1 VVPDRATLLCL
12 DRLSSMSAVY
22 KFGAAFLLAALAS
35 PTPDSNP
42 DWVIIPGS
50 RVGAITSKCTLAD
63 VARAYGETNVRLKRD
78 AGAIAIVL
86 FPDDS
91 LRRIEIALGDTINL
105 RYPKSVTIRGSQS
118 IWHTADGVTLGTTVD
133 ELQKLNL
140 KPFEFNGFGWGDYG
154 GQVVNWHGGTMS
166 RDSAIVIRLD
176 ALHLFD
182 NKPYRSVMG
191 DKKVSS
197 SNRLAREL
205 RPYVGEIAIRLA
217 SN

>member
-1 VVPDRATLLCL
+1 
-12 DRLSSMSAVY
+12 MSAAYTYV
-22 KFGAAFLLAALAS
+22 AAFVLAALVS
-35 PTPDSNP
+35 PTPENP

-63 VARAYGETNVRLKRD
+63 VARAYGEANVRLKRD
-78 AGAIAIVL
+78 AGAIGVVL
-86 FPDDS
+86 FPEDS
-91 LRRIEIALGDTINL
+91 LRRIEIALSDTVNL

-118 IWHTADGVTLGTTVD
+118 VWHTATGVTLGTTVD
-133 ELQKLNL
+133 ELQKLNS
-140 KPFEFNGFGWGDYG
+140 KPFEFNGFGWDYG
-154 GQVVNWHGGTMS
+154 GQVVNWHGGAMS
-166 RDSAIVIRLD
+166 RDSAIAIRLD

-205 RPYVGEIAIRLA
+205 RPYVGEIAIKLA
-217 SN
+217 TN

>member
-1 VVPDRATLLCL
+1 MNAAYTYVV
-12 DRLSSMSAVY
+12 
-22 KFGAAFLLAALAS
+22 AFVLAALAS
-35 PTPDSNP
+35 PNPENP

-63 VARAYGETNVRLKRD
+63 MARAYGESNVRLKRD

-91 LRRIEIALGDTINL
+91 LRRIEIAVSDTINL

-118 IWHTADGVTLGTTVD
+118 VWHTATGVTLGTTVD
-133 ELQKLNL
+133 ELQKLNA
-140 KPFEFNGFGWGDYG
+140 KPFEFNGFGWDYG
-154 GQVVNWHGGTMS
+154 GQIVNWHGGAMA
-166 RDSAIVIRLD
+166 RDTSIAIRLD

-205 RPYVGEIAIRLA
+205 RPYVGQIDIHLA

>member
-1 VVPDRATLLCL
+1 
-12 DRLSSMSAVY
+12 MSAAYVY
-22 KFGAAFLLAALAS
+22 SAALVLAALAS
-35 PTPDSNP
+35 ATPDNS

-63 VARAYGETNVRLKRD
+63 IARSYGETNVRLKRD
-78 AGAIAIVL
+78 AGVVEAVI

-91 LRRIEIALGDTINL
+91 LRRIEIAFGDTVNL
-105 RYPKSVTIRGSQS
+105 RYPKSVTLRGSQS
-118 IWHTADGVTLGTTVD
+118 VWHTMSGVTLGTTID
-133 ELQKLNL
+133 DLQRLNT
-140 KPFEFNGFGWGDYG
+140 KPFEFNGFGLDYG
-154 GQVVNWHGGTMS
+154 GQVINWHGGALA
-166 RDSAIVIRLD
+166 RDSAIAIRLD

-205 RPYVGEIAIRLA
+205 RPYVGEIAIHLTG
-217 SN
+217 S

>member
-1 VVPDRATLLCL
+1 
-12 DRLSSMSAVY
+12 MSAAY
-22 KFGAAFLLAALAS
+22 RYAAALVLAALAS
-35 PTPDSNP
+35 PTPENP

-63 VARAYGETNVRLKRD
+63 VARSYGEANVRLMRN
-78 AGAIAIVL
+78 AGVIAAVI

-91 LRRIEIALGDTINL
+91 LRRIEIAFGDTVNL
-105 RYPKSVTIRGSQS
+105 RYPRSVTLRGSQS
-118 IWHTADGVTLGTTVD
+118 VWHTMSGVTLGTSVED
-133 ELQKLNL
+133 LQKLNT
-140 KPFEFNGFGWGDYG
+140 KPFEFNGFGWDYG
-154 GQVVNWHGGTMS
+154 GQVVNWHGGALA
-166 RDSAIVIRLD
+166 RDTTISIRLD

-205 RPYVGEIAIRLA
+205 RPYVGEIAIHL
-217 SN
+217 SGN

>member
-1 VVPDRATLLCL
+1 
-12 DRLSSMSAVY
+12 MSAAY
-22 KFGAAFLLAALAS
+22 KYIAALVLAALAS
-35 PTPDSNP
+35 PTPDNS

-63 VARAYGETNVRLKRD
+63 IARSYGETNVRLKRD
-78 AGAIAIVL
+78 AGVVEAVI

-91 LRRIEIALGDTINL
+91 LRRIEIAFGDTVNL
-105 RYPKSVTIRGSQS
+105 RYPKSVTLRGSQS
-118 IWHTADGVTLGTTVD
+118 VWHTVSGVTLGTTVED
-133 ELQKLNL
+133 LQRLNT
-140 KPFEFNGFGWGDYG
+140 KPFEFNGFGWDYG
-154 GQVVNWHGGTMS
+154 GQVVNWHGGALA
-166 RDSAIVIRLD
+166 RDTTITIRLD

-205 RPYVGEIAIRLA
+205 RPYVGEIAIHLIG
-217 SN
+217 S

>member
-1 VVPDRATLLCL
+1 
-12 DRLSSMSAVY
+12 MSAAYVY
-22 KFGAAFLLAALAS
+22 SAALVLAALAS
-35 PTPDSNP
+35 ATPDNS

-63 VARAYGETNVRLKRD
+63 IARSYGETNVRLKRD
-78 AGAIAIVL
+78 AGVVEAVI

-91 LRRIEIALGDTINL
+91 LRRIEIAFGDTVNL
-105 RYPKSVTIRGSQS
+105 RYPKSVTLRGSQS
-118 IWHTADGVTLGTTVD
+118 VWHTMSGVTLGTTID
-133 ELQKLNL
+133 DLQRLNT
-140 KPFEFNGFGWGDYG
+140 KPFEFNGFGLDYG
-154 GQVVNWHGGTMS
+154 GQVINWHGGALA
-166 RDSAIVIRLD
+166 RDSAIAIRLD

-205 RPYVGEIAIRLA
+205 RPYVGEIAIHLIG
-217 SN
+217 S

>member
-1 VVPDRATLLCL
+1 
-12 DRLSSMSAVY
+12 MSAAYVY
-22 KFGAAFLLAALAS
+22 SAALVLAALAS
-35 PTPDSNP
+35 ATPDNS

-63 VARAYGETNVRLKRD
+63 IARSYGETNVRLKRD
-78 AGAIAIVL
+78 AGVVEAVI

-91 LRRIEIALGDTINL
+91 LRRIEIAFGDTVNL
-105 RYPKSVTIRGSQS
+105 RYPKSVTLRGSQS
-118 IWHTADGVTLGTTVD
+118 VWHTMSGVTLCTTID
-133 ELQKLNL
+133 DLQRLNT
-140 KPFEFNGFGWGDYG
+140 KPFEFNGFGLDYG
-154 GQVVNWHGGTMS
+154 GQVINWHGGALA
-166 RDSAIVIRLD
+166 RDTTLTIRLD

-205 RPYVGEIAIRLA
+205 RPYVGEIAIHLTG
-217 SN
+217 S